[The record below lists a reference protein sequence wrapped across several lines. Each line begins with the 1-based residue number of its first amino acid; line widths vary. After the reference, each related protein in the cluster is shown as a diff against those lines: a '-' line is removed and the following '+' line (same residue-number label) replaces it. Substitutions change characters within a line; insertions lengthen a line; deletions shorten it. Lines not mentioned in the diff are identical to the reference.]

1 MFIVPVNTADGKVII
16 ASLQRLLKCRVE
28 HLLINYASK
37 YLFKLYCICFVYFS
51 PCNQGG
57 TLKFLSI
64 CYVVS
69 VHIVMAVH
77 NYVVSLLQNMT
88 VVNILTCG
96 VLM

>member
-1 MFIVPVNTADGKVII
+1 MII

-37 YLFKLYCICFVYFS
+37 VPIQTLLHVFCVFS

-57 TLKFLSI
+57 TLRFLSI

-69 VHIVMAVH
+69 VHAVMDVH
-77 NYVVSLLQNMT
+77 SYVMSLLQNMT
-88 VVNILTCG
+88 VVNVLTCG